1 MRVPDP
7 NGDVWESLVI
17 DEVLF
22 LFYAHPAV
30 EISGEYTI
38 VMAIEVLWRVWR
50 GGMEIIIQ
58 GSV

>member
-1 MRVPDP
+1 M
-7 NGDVWESLVI
+7 I

-50 GGMEIIIQ
+50 GGMEIINQ

>member
-1 MRVPDP
+1 M
-7 NGDVWESLVI
+7 I
-17 DEVLF
+17 DGVLF

-38 VMAIEVLWRVWR
+38 VIAMEVLWRVRR
-50 GGMEIIIQ
+50 GGMETIIQ